1 MLIFIKIYN
10 IIKEVEG
17 DYMDKRILNTKK
29 KVTNTL
35 LVLLKDYRLEDITVL
50 MLCKKADINR
60 TTFYKYYKDV
70 NDLVLKI
77 ENSLIND
84 LKQHIV
90 EIKRN
95 YLISFTSKETYTR
108 LLGDNGDHTFLRR
121 ILRLVYDQSI
131 EEWQKLLKKA
141 SKDDLE
147 KIYSFIVDGSVSI
160 IRKWIKDNCQEEPA
174 NIAIF
179 INKICMSGLSSF
191 I

>member
-1 MLIFIKIYN
+1 
-10 IIKEVEG
+10 
-17 DYMDKRILNTKK
+17 MDKRIANTKK

-35 LVLLKDYRLEDITVL
+35 LVLLEKKKLEDITVL
-50 MLCKKADINR
+50 ELCKKADINR

-77 ENSLIND
+77 ETSLVND
-84 LKQHIV
+84 LKKYIP

-95 YLISFTSKETYTR
+95 YLISFTAKIIETIATRKEIYAR
-108 LLGDNGDHTFLRR
+108 LLGENGDHTFLRK
-121 ILRLVYDQSI
+121 ILRLVYEESI
-131 EEWQKLLKKA
+131 TEWQKLLKKA
-141 SKDDLE
+141 SREDLE
-147 KIYSFIVDGSVSI
+147 KIYSFIVDGSVGI
-160 IRKWIKDNCQEEPA
+160 IRTWIKNNCVDDPN